1 MQAVASLPS
10 FVLDSRTREFYRRA
24 MHTMQDGGLP
34 FLVGGSY
41 AFGCFTGIERHTKDF
56 DVFILRPDS
65 PRAAELFRPA
75 ADKAELTLPPRIG
88 KPVQEADFADLLS
101 GP

>member
-10 FVLDSRTREFYRRA
+10 FVLDTRTREFYRRV
-24 MHTMQDGGLP
+24 MHTLQKGGLP

-41 AFGCFTGIERHTKDF
+41 TFGCFTGIERHTKDF
-56 DVFILRPDS
+56 DVFILPQDW

-75 ADKAELTLPPRIG
+75 RYQRGPTFPAWVG
-88 KPVQEADFADLLS
+88 KPPQGGVFV
-101 GP
+101 